1 MQRTWQIYLSGEI
14 HTDWRDQIIAA
25 CSEANLAVQFS
36 SPITDHEASDKCGV
50 RILGDETNGFWEDRK
65 GAGINA
71 IRTQTLIK
79 QADVVVVRFGPQ
91 YKQWNAAFDAG
102 YASALD
108 KPLITLHE
116 PELNHPLKEV
126 DAAANA
132 TATTPQQV
140 AEILQYVING

>member
-1 MQRTWQIYLSGEI
+1 
-14 HTDWRDQIIAA
+14 
-25 CSEANLAVQFS
+25 
-36 SPITDHEASDKCGV
+36 
-50 RILGDETNGFWEDRK
+50 
-65 GAGINA
+65 
-71 IRTQTLIK
+71 
-79 QADVVVVRFGPQ
+79 VVVRFGPQ

-126 DAAANA
+126 DAAAKA
-132 TATTPQQV
+132 TAATPQQV